1 MTVLLVEDDTFF
13 QKFYAAKIKDSG
25 FEVDV
30 ANNGVEALEKLK
42 SLKPDLILLDL
53 IMPEKDGFEVLQ
65 ALSANPSYKDIPV
78 LVFSTL
84 GQEEDVKK
92 AKDLGA
98 KDYVNKSFFDF
109 ETLSQKI
116 KSLIQK

>member
-1 MTVLLVEDDTFF
+1 MIVLLVEDDAFF

-25 FEVDV
+25 FEVDI

-65 ALSANPSYKDIPV
+65 ALSASPSYKDIPV

-92 AKDLGA
+92 SERLGC
-98 KDYVNKSFFDF
+98 
-109 ETLSQKI
+109 ERLRQ
-116 KSLIQK
+116 